1 MARPRIEINFE
12 QFERLCY
19 IQCTLDEISYWFKC
33 SSDTVE
39 RWCKRELNSSFADAY
54 KKYSVGGKISLRRAQ
69 FRMAETNAT
78 MAIWLGKQYLG
89 QSDKQEVALSTNDDA
104 TIKEMEK
111 YFEAKQAK
119 CS

>member
-1 MARPRIEINFE
+1 MARPRIEIDVE
-12 QFERLCY
+12 QFKNLCF

-39 RWCKRELNSSFADAY
+39 RWCKRELGCGFADAY